1 MESSWSLKSNF
12 RRILFFLQITAP
24 FSMYL
29 ESKSCQEYL
38 WSTLSDQMKAKEAP
52 VLLPWPCDI
61 LTWCYPPSPPVPH
74 LPLLPMLYW
83 ILLMLHKSMLSISLP
98 WLRNVGMITYS
109 FPLEDCF
116 CTLENMWCIVSEAGD
131 DSNVINSHESTT
143 SKGQIHLQ
151 SRQHQI
157 RNWPKAKTVYT
168 LWNFKIVPAS

>member
-1 MESSWSLKSNF
+1 MESSWSLRSNF
-12 RRILFFLQITAP
+12 KSCLLNQTILL

-29 ESKSCQEYL
+29 ESKSCQECL
-38 WSTLSDQMKAKEAP
+38 WSILLDQMKAKKAP

-116 CTLENMWCIVSEAGD
+116 VPCFGEHVVHSVWSRRWLQCDKLPWIHNQQRTNSSSIKTASNKKLTQSQNCLYIVE
-131 DSNVINSHESTT
+131 
-143 SKGQIHLQ
+143 
-151 SRQHQI
+151 
-157 RNWPKAKTVYT
+157 
-168 LWNFKIVPAS
+168 F